1 MEDAIPPVTEESPN
15 PEPQYQVTVRHLTM
29 IGASVNAA
37 LATGRYDGP
46 ECSPTMLLRHANEGR
61 LFSTLKRLLG
71 DPQLCDWVWL
81 TQAQREELNEEW
93 SRIGNAYVV
102 EDFRLTR
109 QSSGLA
115 LVLGLIFESI
125 CMRGTS
131 PIPLDSAEW
140 KADEGADCE
149 RGESRRAGDVPVECV
164 NRSRVH

>member
-61 LFSTLKRLLG
+61 LFSTLKRLL
-71 DPQLCDWVWL
+71 
-81 TQAQREELNEEW
+81 NEEW

-131 PIPLDSAEW
+131 PIPLDSAKW